1 MTVRA
6 RAMRHAALLLVSGL
20 LLSGC
25 MSLEDLAGFHAP
37 PREDTSGTL
46 VDVDQAER
54 IVTRVLQAA
63 GAAESATGEQAA
75 AERAAVLTG
84 TALEVATARA
94 AAGSTPADTLSRPEP
109 ATVLGLSQGP
119 QFPRFILA
127 TSPDARSGRQYLD
140 VLVSSSVTQPYQ
152 LENRVPMLPGAALP
166 SLGVLEDGTA
176 LLAVD
181 DGTGLVLA
189 PGAAVEAYVAS
200 LRTPD
205 PVSHDAVDSS
215 DAYAT
220 AIKRAQTTQAE
231 SLGSLAS
238 LSQAHGVVPESVR
251 AFRLMD
257 GGAVVLA
264 RVNRTDSVV
273 AGANTQE
280 LKVPE
285 ALQRFTGTATA
296 TKSIT
301 INAIQV
307 MALLVPAEGQGKVTL
322 LGASELLVSGAAE

>member
-152 LENRVPMLPGAALP
+152 LENRVPMLPGPPCPAWASSRTARRCSRSMTGPAWSWRPVPP
-166 SLGVLEDGTA
+166 SRPMSRRCGPPTRSPMTRWTA
-176 LLAVD
+176 
-181 DGTGLVLA
+181 
-189 PGAAVEAYVAS
+189 
-200 LRTPD
+200 RTPM
-205 PVSHDAVDSS
+205 PPRSS
-215 DAYAT
+215 GPRRPRP
-220 AIKRAQTTQAE
+220 RA
-231 SLGSLAS
+231 S
-238 LSQAHGVVPESVR
+238 
-251 AFRLMD
+251 
-257 GGAVVLA
+257 A
-264 RVNRTDSVV
+264 RW
-273 AGANTQE
+273 
-280 LKVPE
+280 P
-285 ALQRFTGTATA
+285 
-296 TKSIT
+296 
-301 INAIQV
+301 
-307 MALLVPAEGQGKVTL
+307 P
-322 LGASELLVSGAAE
+322 